1 MPKKKTNTEL
11 INNYLEHIKKE
22 KKVSDGTIKTYKNV
36 GESLPFNLLSNQNTI
51 IKKLKELYSNANT
64 LQLYLNMIILVRRF
78 DNEETDKLIKL
89 RNSLKDEIVKI
100 RKDGLDEL
108 DDKLPKFDYIKTEL
122 NNLNGIRYILNYLI
136 INHGLRNGSINLKMV
151 KTLPAI
157 EDRTENYIM
166 IKPKEA
172 LLNINDYKT
181 IETHGSKQIK
191 IKDTKFIE
199 ELKKL
204 NLKPNEYLFSKK
216 DKSKITNTSTFNDK
230 ILNLTIDK
238 LGQNKLFKIVIKDTL
253 NRKDFDKLEQLSQDR
268 GTSLEVLLKSYN
280 LHAGH
285 DDDKKEK
292 VKED

>member
-11 INNYLEHIKKE
+11 INNYLEHIKNE

-51 IKKLKELYSNANT
+51 IKKLKELYSNPNT

-78 DNEETDKLIKL
+78 DDEETDKLIKL

-100 RKDGLDEL
+100 RKDNLDNL
-108 DDKLPKFDYIKTEL
+108 DDKLPKFDYIKTQL

-136 INHGLRNGSINLKMV
+136 INHGLRNGSINLKFV
-151 KTLPAI
+151 KSLP
-157 EDRTENYIM
+157 EDKSENYIM
-166 IKPKEA
+166 IKPKEV

-181 IETHGSKQIK
+181 TEKYGSKQFK

-204 NLKPNEYLFSKK
+204 NLKPNDYLFSKK
-216 DKSKITNTSTFNDK
+216 NGDKIISTSTFNDK

-253 NRKDFDKLEQLSQDR
+253 NKKDFDKLEQLSNDR

-285 DDDKKEK
+285 DDDDKKDK

>member
-1 MPKKKTNTEL
+1 MPKKKTNKEL

-78 DNEETDKLIKL
+78 DDEETDKLIKL

-100 RKDGLDEL
+100 RKEGLDKL

-122 NNLNGIRYILNYLI
+122 DNLNGIRYILNYLI
-136 INHGLRNGSINLKMV
+136 INHGLRNGSINLKFV
-151 KTLPAI
+151 KGFP
-157 EDRTENYIM
+157 EDKSENYIM
-166 IKPKEA
+166 IKSKEA

-181 IETHGSKQIK
+181 IETHGSKQFK

-204 NLKPNEYLFSKK
+204 NLKPNDYLFAKK
-216 DKSKITNTSTFNDK
+216 NGDKITNSSTFNDK
-230 ILNLTIDK
+230 ILNLSIDK
-238 LGQNKLFKIVIKDTL
+238 LGQNKIFKLVIKDTL

-280 LHAGH
+280 LENGIEN
-285 DDDKKEK
+285 EK
-292 VKED
+292 LQRWKSI